1 MAYDN
6 NINPGNPPIVWS
18 SVKDAFDKV
27 NENFT
32 IIGSTL
38 ARERQLSISHIESGT
53 VNSNPVRVVTTEL
66 HDLTDNQIVNIF
78 SSGVSQLDGNEYYVK
93 KESDTEVFLYT
104 DQLLTTAVDGTA
116 FDAYASGGGF
126 IQGGSE
132 YASIDFEN
140 LTTNISSN
148 GVATFNLGSVTKPWK
163 SLYTG
168 EHADND
174 ANAFN
179 GVWLGSAQ
187 IKGKPGGI
195 IDLPLGS
202 TVNGSLIINPDQ
214 TFFKSV
220 QVDSGNQVVAD
231 DFVDTLNLISGTAIS
246 MAVDSAAESITIT
259 NTGVTQLTA
268 GLGLGISSTTG
279 NITVTN
285 IGVRSI
291 QSTTALPSGRTAG
304 AGINIDNST
313 GDNVKIT
320 NAGVL
325 EIQPGSA
332 ALTVFTDAATGI
344 VTITNASP
352 AGNAYRT
359 VDVKGTF
366 LAAPSIA
373 GTLVVEEGNGIVLTG
388 DSGTQ
393 TLNIAFSGQSDITGS
408 VFADDSTLLVDAV
421 DAKVVGN
428 IDTASLR
435 TSEITIALGNSAGFT
450 NQGAAAVAIGPDAG
464 SVTQGV
470 QAIAIGKSAGETT
483 QGISAVAVGPYAGNA
498 TQGQGAVAV
507 GSIAGQTNQGAE
519 AVAIGYYAGNTTQ
532 GVSAVAIGN
541 DAGNTT
547 QGAAAVAIGQ
557 DAGKTTQ
564 GVQAVAVGYQAGSLN
579 QGYNGTAVG
588 TDAGSDTQG
597 NFAVAIGF
605 SAGTTSQGIS
615 AVAIGDLAG
624 STNQGEDSIAI
635 GKEAG
640 RINQGAEAVAIG
652 NLAGVNNQAANSI
665 VINAGATALENTV
678 ADTFVVKPIRSA
690 VGTTIMMYDVTSG
703 EVTHTASPVITG
715 DLTGSVFADDSTML
729 VDGTNGVLR
738 GTHVGDVIGS
748 VFADNSTLLVNGV
761 DGTLAYD
768 ATIPGDWDGDAPTTV
783 GAAIDRLATL
793 VKTLNG
799 GTGA

>member
-1 MAYDN
+1 MAYN
-6 NINPGNPPIVWS
+6 SNINPGNPPIVWS
-18 SVKDAFDKV
+18 RVKEAFEKV

-32 IIGSTL
+32 IIGATL
-38 ARERQLSISHIESGT
+38 SRGGDQDIAHVESGT
-53 VNSNPVRVVTTEL
+53 SESNPVRVVATSKHEL
-66 HDLTDNQIVNIF
+66 VDGQKLFITSTGI
-78 SSGVSQLDGNEYYVK
+78 SQLDNQNFFAK
-93 KESDTEVFLYT
+93 LIDLFSFHLYT
-104 DQLLTTAVDGTA
+104 DENLTTSVNGTTY
-116 FDAYASGGGF
+116 DAYASGGGIF
-126 IQGGSE
+126 QAFSE
-132 YASIDFEN
+132 YNSLDFEN
-140 LTTNISSN
+140 LNTNVSPNS
-148 GVATFNLGSVTKPWK
+148 VATFNLGSVTKPWK

-168 EHADND
+168 EHSDND

-268 GLGLGISSTTG
+268 GLGLGISSATG
-279 NITVTN
+279 NVTVTN
-285 IGVRSI
+285 TGVRSI
-291 QSTTALPSGRTAG
+291 QSTTALPSGRAAG

-388 DSGTQ
+388 NSGTQ

-408 VFADDSTLLVDAV
+408 VFADDSTVLVDAV
-421 DAKVVGN
+421 DAKIIGPVETYN
-428 IDTASLR
+428 LR
-435 TSEITIALGNSAGFT
+435 TTNPTIALGYLAGQTDQENSS
-450 NQGAAAVAIGPDAG
+450 VAIGNQAGNNAQAAG
-464 SVTQGV
+464 SVALGS
-470 QAIAIGKSAGETT
+470 SAGRTT
-483 QGISAVAVGPYAGNA
+483 QGI
-498 TQGQGAVAV
+498 
-507 GSIAGQTNQGAE
+507 E
-519 AVAIGYYAGNTTQ
+519 A
-532 GVSAVAIGN
+532 
-541 DAGNTT
+541 
-547 QGAAAVAIGQ
+547 
-557 DAGKTTQ
+557 
-564 GVQAVAVGYQAGSLN
+564 
-579 QGYNGTAVG
+579 
-588 TDAGSDTQG
+588 
-597 NFAVAIGF
+597 
-605 SAGTTSQGIS
+605 
-615 AVAIGDLAG
+615 
-624 STNQGEDSIAI
+624 IAI

-640 RINQGAEAVAIG
+640 KNTQGDDAVAVGSEAGEVVQGAESVAIG
-652 NLAGVNNQAANSI
+652 KRAGSRYQSDSAVALGTAAGYDNQGDSAVALGKTAGYDNQGDNAVAVGYGAGSFTQGTQATALGNSAGYTTQGASAIAIGYQAGYSNQAANSI
-665 VINAGATALENTV
+665 VINATGNILTEAG

-690 VGTTIMMYDVTSG
+690 VGTTMLMYDASSG
-703 EVTHTASPVITG
+703 EITHTANPEFNFTG
-715 DLTGSVFADDSTML
+715 DITGSVFADNSTQL
-729 VDGTNGVLR
+729 VDGVDGVLR
-738 GTHVGDVIGS
+738 GTHVGELIGS
-748 VFADNSTLLVNGV
+748 VFSDDSSVVINES
-761 DGTLAYD
+761 GTVLG
-768 ATIPGDWDGDAPTTV
+768 TIAP
-783 GAAIDRLATL
+783 GAAAPASETEVAPIGEIRVDDSYVYVRKSTGWGKIAI
-793 VKTLNG
+793 G
-799 GTGA
+799 GWV

>member
-1 MAYDN
+1 MAYN
-6 NINPGNPPIVWS
+6 SNINPGNPPIVWS
-18 SVKDAFDKV
+18 RVKEAFEKV

-32 IIGSTL
+32 IIGATL
-38 ARERQLSISHIESGT
+38 SRGGDQDIAHVESGT
-53 VNSNPVRVVTTEL
+53 SESNPVRVVATSKHEL
-66 HDLTDNQIVNIF
+66 VDGQKLFITSTGI
-78 SSGVSQLDGNEYYVK
+78 SQLDNQNFFAK
-93 KESDTEVFLYT
+93 LIDLFSFHLYT
-104 DQLLTTAVDGTA
+104 DENLTTSVNGTTY
-116 FDAYASGGGF
+116 DAYASGGGIF
-126 IQGGSE
+126 QAFSE
-132 YASIDFEN
+132 YNSLDFEN
-140 LTTNISSN
+140 LNTNVSPNS
-148 GVATFNLGSVTKPWK
+148 VATFNLGSVTKPWK

-168 EHADND
+168 EHSDND

-268 GLGLGISSTTG
+268 GLGLGISSATG
-279 NITVTN
+279 NVTVTN
-285 IGVRSI
+285 TGVRSI
-291 QSTTALPSGRTAG
+291 QSTTALPSGRAAG

-388 DSGTQ
+388 NSGTQ

-408 VFADDSTLLVDAV
+408 VFADDSTVLVDAV
-421 DAKVVGN
+421 DAKIIGPVETYN
-428 IDTASLR
+428 LR
-435 TSEITIALGNSAGFT
+435 TTNPTIALGYLAGQTDQENSS
-450 NQGAAAVAIGPDAG
+450 VAIGNQAGNNAQAAG
-464 SVTQGV
+464 SVALGS
-470 QAIAIGKSAGETT
+470 SAGRTT
-483 QGISAVAVGPYAGNA
+483 QGI
-498 TQGQGAVAV
+498 
-507 GSIAGQTNQGAE
+507 E
-519 AVAIGYYAGNTTQ
+519 A
-532 GVSAVAIGN
+532 
-541 DAGNTT
+541 
-547 QGAAAVAIGQ
+547 
-557 DAGKTTQ
+557 
-564 GVQAVAVGYQAGSLN
+564 
-579 QGYNGTAVG
+579 
-588 TDAGSDTQG
+588 
-597 NFAVAIGF
+597 
-605 SAGTTSQGIS
+605 
-615 AVAIGDLAG
+615 
-624 STNQGEDSIAI
+624 IAI

-640 RINQGAEAVAIG
+640 KTTQGDDAVAVGSEAGEVVQGAESVAIG
-652 NLAGVNNQAANSI
+652 KRAGSRYQSDSAVALGTAAGYDNQGDSAVALGKTAGYDNQGDNAVAVGYGAGSFTQGTQATALGNSAGYTGQGASAIAIGYQAGYSNQAANSI
-665 VINAGATALENTV
+665 VINATGNILTEAG

-690 VGTTIMMYDVTSG
+690 VGTTMLMYDASSG
-703 EVTHTASPVITG
+703 EITHTANPEFNFTG
-715 DLTGSVFADDSTML
+715 DITGSVFADNSTQL
-729 VDGTNGVLR
+729 VDGVDGVLR
-738 GTHVGDVIGS
+738 GTHVGELIGS
-748 VFADNSTLLVNGV
+748 VFSDDSSVVINES
-761 DGTLAYD
+761 GTVLG
-768 ATIPGDWDGDAPTTV
+768 TIAP
-783 GAAIDRLATL
+783 GAAAPASETEVAPIGEIRVDDSYVYVRKSTGWGKIAI
-793 VKTLNG
+793 G
-799 GTGA
+799 GWV

>member
-1 MAYDN
+1 MAYN
-6 NINPGNPPIVWS
+6 SNINPGNPPIVWS
-18 SVKDAFDKV
+18 RVKEAFEKV

-32 IIGSTL
+32 IIGATL
-38 ARERQLSISHIESGT
+38 SRGGDQDIAHVESGT
-53 VNSNPVRVVTTEL
+53 SESNPVRVVATSKHEL
-66 HDLTDNQIVNIF
+66 VDGQKLFITSTGI
-78 SSGVSQLDGNEYYVK
+78 SQLDNQNFFAK
-93 KESDTEVFLYT
+93 LIDLFSFHLYT
-104 DQLLTTAVDGTA
+104 DENLTTSVNGTTY
-116 FDAYASGGGF
+116 DAYASGGGIF
-126 IQGGSE
+126 QAFSE
-132 YASIDFEN
+132 YNSLDFEN
-140 LTTNISSN
+140 LNTNVSPNS
-148 GVATFNLGSVTKPWK
+148 VATFNLGSVTKPWK

-168 EHADND
+168 EHSDND

-268 GLGLGISSTTG
+268 GLGLGISSATG
-279 NITVTN
+279 NVTVTN
-285 IGVRSI
+285 TGVRSI
-291 QSTTALPSGRTAG
+291 QSTTALPSGRAAG

-388 DSGTQ
+388 NSGTQ

-408 VFADDSTLLVDAV
+408 VFADDSTVLVDAV
-421 DAKVVGN
+421 DAKIIGPVETYN
-428 IDTASLR
+428 LR
-435 TSEITIALGNSAGFT
+435 TTNPTIALGYLAGQTDQENSS
-450 NQGAAAVAIGPDAG
+450 VAIGNQAGNNAQAAG
-464 SVTQGV
+464 SVALGS
-470 QAIAIGKSAGETT
+470 SAGRTT
-483 QGISAVAVGPYAGNA
+483 QGI
-498 TQGQGAVAV
+498 
-507 GSIAGQTNQGAE
+507 E
-519 AVAIGYYAGNTTQ
+519 A
-532 GVSAVAIGN
+532 
-541 DAGNTT
+541 
-547 QGAAAVAIGQ
+547 
-557 DAGKTTQ
+557 
-564 GVQAVAVGYQAGSLN
+564 
-579 QGYNGTAVG
+579 
-588 TDAGSDTQG
+588 
-597 NFAVAIGF
+597 
-605 SAGTTSQGIS
+605 
-615 AVAIGDLAG
+615 
-624 STNQGEDSIAI
+624 IAI

-640 RINQGAEAVAIG
+640 KTTQGDDAVAVGSEAGEVVQGAESVAIG
-652 NLAGVNNQAANSI
+652 KRAGSRYQSDSAVALGTAAGYDNQGDSAVALGKTAGYDNQGDNAVAVGYGAGSFTQGTQATALGNSAGYTTQGASAIAIGYQAGYSNQAANSI
-665 VINAGATALENTV
+665 VINATGNILTEAG

-690 VGTTIMMYDVTSG
+690 VGTTMLMYDASSG
-703 EVTHTASPVITG
+703 EITHTANPEFNFTG
-715 DLTGSVFADDSTML
+715 DITGSVFADNSTQL
-729 VDGTNGVLR
+729 VDGVDGVLR
-738 GTHVGDVIGS
+738 GTHVGELIGS
-748 VFADNSTLLVNGV
+748 VFSDDSSVVINES
-761 DGTLAYD
+761 GTVLG
-768 ATIPGDWDGDAPTTV
+768 TIAP
-783 GAAIDRLATL
+783 GAAAPASETEVAPIGEIRVDDSYVYVRKSTGWGKIAI
-793 VKTLNG
+793 G
-799 GTGA
+799 GWV

>member
-6 NINPGNPPIVWS
+6 NINPGNPPLVWS
-18 SVKDAFDKV
+18 RIKEAFDKV

-32 IIGSTL
+32 IIGSNL
-38 ARERQLSISHIESGT
+38 ARERELSIAHIESGT
-53 VNSNPVRVVTTEL
+53 VNSNPVRIVTTEI
-66 HDLTDNQIVNIF
+66 HDLIDYQQVFVFNT
-78 SSGVSQLDGNEYYVK
+78 GVSQLDNNEYYVK

-116 FDAYASGGGF
+116 FDAYSSGGGK
-126 IQGGSE
+126 IQGFSE
-132 YASIDFEN
+132 YAGTDFEN
-140 LTTNISSN
+140 LNTNVSPNS
-148 GVATFNLGSVTKPWK
+148 VATFNLGSVTKPWK

-179 GVWLGSAQ
+179 GIWLGSAQ

-195 IDLPLGS
+195 VDLPLGS

-268 GLGLGISSTTG
+268 GLGLGISSATG
-279 NITVTN
+279 NVTVTN
-285 IGVRSI
+285 TGVRSI
-291 QSTTALPSGRTAG
+291 QSTTALPSGRAAG

-388 DSGTQ
+388 NSGTQ

-408 VFADDSTLLVDAV
+408 VFADDSTVLVDAI
-421 DAKVVGN
+421 DAKIIGPV
-428 IDTASLR
+428 DTTSLR
-435 TSEITIALGNSAGFT
+435 TSEITIALGKQT
-450 NQGAAAVAIGPDAG
+450 
-464 SVTQGV
+464 
-470 QAIAIGKSAGETT
+470 GK
-483 QGISAVAVGPYAGNA
+483 
-498 TQGQGAVAV
+498 
-507 GSIAGQTNQGAE
+507 
-519 AVAIGYYAGNTTQ
+519 
-532 GVSAVAIGN
+532 
-541 DAGNTT
+541 
-547 QGAAAVAIGQ
+547 
-557 DAGKTTQ
+557 
-564 GVQAVAVGYQAGSLN
+564 
-579 QGYNGTAVG
+579 
-588 TDAGSDTQG
+588 
-597 NFAVAIGF
+597 
-605 SAGTTSQGIS
+605 TSQG
-615 AVAIGDLAG
+615 DF
-624 STNQGEDSIAI
+624 
-635 GKEAG
+635 
-640 RINQGAEAVAIG
+640 AVAIG
-652 NLAGVNNQAANSI
+652 NLAGETSQGLGAVAVGYYAGKTTQGTSAVALGDQAGETSQGNSAVAIGDQAGETTQGAESVAIGKGSGETTQGTYAQAIGNNAGNTNQGQNAVALGSQAGENNQGAKAIALGQYAGQTSQAANSI
-665 VINAGATALENTV
+665 VINATGSAVENTTASSLV
-678 ADTFVVKPIRSA
+678 IKPIRNA
-690 VGTTIMMYDVTSG
+690 VGTTMLMYNATSG
-703 EVTHTASPVITG
+703 EVSYTGSPVTDIK
-715 DLTGSVFADDSTML
+715 GSVFGDDSTL
-729 VDGTNGVLR
+729 LIDAVSSTIRAAVLNGTAPIDIR
-738 GTHVGDVIGS
+738 GS
-748 VFADNSTLLVNGV
+748 VFGDDSSVVIDGATGTVTGKIAPNSAAPSSESEVAEVGEIRV
-761 DGTLAYD
+761 DDSYVYVRKSTGWGK
-768 ATIPGDWDGDAPTTV
+768 I
-783 GAAIDRLATL
+783 AI
-793 VKTLNG
+793 G
-799 GTGA
+799 GWV

>member
-1 MAYDN
+1 MAYN
-6 NINPGNPPIVWS
+6 SNINPGNPPIVWS
-18 SVKDAFDKV
+18 RVKEAFEKV

-32 IIGSTL
+32 IIGATL
-38 ARERQLSISHIESGT
+38 SRGGDQDIAHVESGT
-53 VNSNPVRVVTTEL
+53 SESNPVRVVATSKHEL
-66 HDLTDNQIVNIF
+66 VDGQKLFITSTGI
-78 SSGVSQLDGNEYYVK
+78 SQLDNQNFFAK
-93 KESDTEVFLYT
+93 LIDLFSFHLYT
-104 DQLLTTAVDGTA
+104 DENLTTSVNGTTY
-116 FDAYASGGGF
+116 DAYASGGGIF
-126 IQGGSE
+126 QAFSE
-132 YASIDFEN
+132 YNSLDFEN
-140 LTTNISSN
+140 LNTNVSPNS
-148 GVATFNLGSVTKPWK
+148 VATFNLGSVTKPWK

-168 EHADND
+168 EHSDND

-268 GLGLGISSTTG
+268 GLGLGISSATG
-279 NITVTN
+279 NVTVTN
-285 IGVRSI
+285 TGVRSI
-291 QSTTALPSGRTAG
+291 QSTTALPSGRAAG

-388 DSGTQ
+388 NSGTQ

-408 VFADDSTLLVDAV
+408 VFADDSTVLVDAV
-421 DAKVVGN
+421 DAKIIGPVETYN
-428 IDTASLR
+428 LR
-435 TSEITIALGNSAGFT
+435 TTNPTIALGYLAGQTDQENSS
-450 NQGAAAVAIGPDAG
+450 VAIGNQAGNNAQAAG
-464 SVTQGV
+464 SVALGS
-470 QAIAIGKSAGETT
+470 SAGRTT
-483 QGISAVAVGPYAGNA
+483 QGI
-498 TQGQGAVAV
+498 
-507 GSIAGQTNQGAE
+507 E
-519 AVAIGYYAGNTTQ
+519 A
-532 GVSAVAIGN
+532 
-541 DAGNTT
+541 
-547 QGAAAVAIGQ
+547 
-557 DAGKTTQ
+557 
-564 GVQAVAVGYQAGSLN
+564 
-579 QGYNGTAVG
+579 
-588 TDAGSDTQG
+588 
-597 NFAVAIGF
+597 
-605 SAGTTSQGIS
+605 
-615 AVAIGDLAG
+615 
-624 STNQGEDSIAI
+624 IAI

-640 RINQGAEAVAIG
+640 KSTQGDDAVAVGSEAGEVVQGAESVAIG
-652 NLAGVNNQAANSI
+652 KRAGSRYQSDSAVALGTAAGYDNQGDSAVALGKTAGYDNQGDNAVAVGYGAGSFTQGTQATALGNSAGYTTQGASAIAIGYQAGYSNQAANSI
-665 VINAGATALENTV
+665 VINATGNILTEAG

-690 VGTTIMMYDVTSG
+690 VGTTMLMYDASSG
-703 EVTHTASPVITG
+703 EITHTANPEFNFTG
-715 DLTGSVFADDSTML
+715 DITGSVFADNSTQL
-729 VDGTNGVLR
+729 VDGVDGVLR
-738 GTHVGDVIGS
+738 GTHVGELIGS
-748 VFADNSTLLVNGV
+748 VFSDDSSVVINES
-761 DGTLAYD
+761 GTVLG
-768 ATIPGDWDGDAPTTV
+768 TIAP
-783 GAAIDRLATL
+783 GAAAPASETEVAPIGEIRVDDSYVYVRKSTGWGKIAI
-793 VKTLNG
+793 G
-799 GTGA
+799 GWV

>member
-1 MAYDN
+1 MAYN
-6 NINPGNPPIVWS
+6 SNINPGNPPIVWS
-18 SVKDAFDKV
+18 RVKEAFEKV

-32 IIGSTL
+32 IIGATL
-38 ARERQLSISHIESGT
+38 SRGGDQDIAHVESGT
-53 VNSNPVRVVTTEL
+53 SESNPVRVVSTSEHGLADGQKLFITS
-66 HDLTDNQIVNIF
+66 TGI
-78 SSGVSQLDGNEYYVK
+78 SQLDNQNFFAK
-93 KESDTEVFLYT
+93 LIDLFSFHLYT
-104 DQLLTTAVDGTA
+104 DEDLTTSVNGTTY
-116 FDAYASGGGF
+116 DAYASGGGIF
-126 IQGGSE
+126 QAFSE
-132 YASIDFEN
+132 YNSLDFEN
-140 LTTNISSN
+140 LNTNVSPNS
-148 GVATFNLGSVTKPWK
+148 VATFNLGSVTKPWK

-168 EHADND
+168 EHADDD

-268 GLGLGISSTTG
+268 GLGLGISSATG
-279 NITVTN
+279 NVTVTN
-285 IGVRSI
+285 TGVRSI
-291 QSTTALPSGRTAG
+291 QSTTALPSGRAAG

-388 DSGTQ
+388 NSGTQ

-435 TSEITIALGNSAGFT
+435 TSESKIALGSQAGET
-450 NQGAAAVAIGPDAG
+450 SQGSDAIAIGEAAGQTTQGADAVAIGD
-464 SVTQGV
+464 
-470 QAIAIGKSAGETT
+470 E
-483 QGISAVAVGPYAGNA
+483 
-498 TQGQGAVAV
+498 
-507 GSIAGQTNQGAE
+507 AGQ
-519 AVAIGYYAGNTTQ
+519 
-532 GVSAVAIGN
+532 
-541 DAGNTT
+541 TT
-547 QGAAAVAIGQ
+547 QGAAAVAIGEA
-557 DAGKTTQ
+557 AGQTTQ
-564 GVQAVAVGYQAGSLN
+564 GE
-579 QGYNGTAVG
+579 
-588 TDAGSDTQG
+588 D
-597 NFAVAIGF
+597 
-605 SAGTTSQGIS
+605 
-615 AVAIGDLAG
+615 AVAIGDEAG
-624 STNQGEDSIAI
+624 QNNQGAKAIAI
-635 GKEAG
+635 GYQAG
-640 RINQGAEAVAIG
+640 EDNQVGDAIAIGNQAGEDNQGSAAIAIGYRAGELTQLGGSVAIGYQAGYNSQAEEAVAIG
-652 NLAGVNNQAANSI
+652 HQAGETSQSASSIAIGDEAGQSGQGGNAIAIGERAGHLNQHANTI
-665 VINAGATALENTV
+665 VINAQTETELNT
-678 ADTFVVKPIRSA
+678 TQTGEFIVKPVRNAASTNVA
-690 VGTTIMMYDVTSG
+690 MYNPTTG
-703 EVTHTASPVITG
+703 EITHTANPEFNLTG
-715 DLTGSVFADDSTML
+715 DVTGSVFADNSTQL
-729 VDGTNGVLR
+729 VDGVDGVLR
-738 GTHVGDVIGS
+738 GTHVGELIGS
-748 VFADNSTLLVNGV
+748 VFSDDSSVVINES
-761 DGTLAYD
+761 GTVLG
-768 ATIPGDWDGDAPTTV
+768 TIAP
-783 GAAIDRLATL
+783 GAAAPSSETEAAPVGEIRVDDSYVYVRKSTGWGKIAI
-793 VKTLNG
+793 G
-799 GTGA
+799 GWV